1 MVSSW
6 LGTEPAA
13 RRLRILKVTFGFGVG
28 REDQASLD

>member
-6 LGTEPAA
+6 LSAELAA